1 MSHDA
6 PLTFYSDVTVAYGT
20 KNPAQ
25 FAGKKDQSSSNHAVW
40 PFDTI
45 GQCFFFITKFVYR
58 IRFYLFILYCFNKVQ
73 YEP

>member
-25 FAGKKDQSSSNHAVW
+25 LAGKKDQVQQIMLFGHLIQLDNV
-40 PFDTI
+40 
-45 GQCFFFITKFVYR
+45 FFFLLLN
-58 IRFYLFILYCFNKVQ
+58 LFTG
-73 YEP
+73 